1 MQTFYNYSYNL
12 RSLCKH
18 AFLLLFVLGFSTIIN
33 AQEDGRITGT
43 VTDKSSGDPLPGA
56 NVFLEGTSLGS
67 ATTNEGKY
75 IIRQVTP
82 GNYNMIIRYIGYQE
96 HKMPITVQS
105 GKTLEVDVELEI
117 VTIEGGEVI
126 VTAQA
131 MGQTEAINQQLS
143 SNTISNVV
151 SSARI
156 QDIPDANAAESV
168 GRLPG
173 ISIKRSGGE
182 GQKVTIR
189 GMSPKYNVMGVNG
202 VRMQSSDPEDRSVDL
217 NMIAPNALSGIE
229 VKKALTADMDADAV
243 GGTVDLKISKAR
255 DGFQKSISI
264 QNGYASLSND
274 NKFGNIKLS
283 GSVSDRFFDNKL
295 GVQATGN
302 YQAYD
307 RSSDDLYG
315 TFGWHGID
323 TTLNNYWMEDIQIR
337 DYTTERK
344 RFGGSL
350 VLDYQLSNGF
360 FMYTGFIG
368 RLNNHSIVQ
377 QNQFGAD
384 DRAWSGY
391 AADSLS
397 KTTVF
402 QNALQGEFDFDIIK
416 IDFSVSHAL
425 TQMRLPSQI
434 YMSMGPYNGGSL
446 LQGWSIPASSTIQ
459 YSDVVHMTPVDFINA
474 VDVSTFRGIKWLRT
488 LKRDNDIS
496 AISGALNF
504 EVPYN
509 FSDYLAGN
517 LKFGGK
523 VVRNTRKNDE
533 TRWSID
539 AATGINVA
547 AFESALKTLWTSYTG
562 YELLDPNGIGIG
574 ASDRGTRAQLFVD
587 PNYGVGDFLSGLNV
601 KNNIFTNLI
610 NISRMHDLEDFVKN
624 HTITTASI
632 TGQGTV
638 TNPMYQEDPRE
649 SFDQDYN
656 YTRDYMAFY
665 LMTTLNIGKYI
676 TFIPGIRYE
685 KYNFDYTAYNIFVT
699 GAAQYPGDQTYY
711 TYKKVNWDSTKSDN
725 WFPQIQLKI
734 KPVDWFDIRLAITK
748 SIIYPDYRAVS
759 PYLYSNTFQEPFL
772 NLGNPY
778 LKPATTQN
786 YDVYAS
792 IYDNHIGLFTAGY
805 FYKKIDDL
813 IVPISYKTKDASVIN
828 NRFDLTQ
835 SALTSID
842 TWTNLTDPSYV
853 DGFELDW
860 QTHFWYLP
868 SPLTG
873 LVFNINYTK
882 VYSESYYN
890 YIRVKKTG
898 NPPFYKYEYVDTTR
912 TGRLVDQPDDILNLT
927 LGYDYG
933 GFSARLSYLYQN
945 DVLEEADNQYS
956 ALDEHT
962 KPYSRWDFTAY
973 QKLPWVEGLQLFLN
987 INNITNEADLRY
999 RNMNIDKYLSRAEY
1013 YGTTGELGIR
1023 YSP

>member
-1 MQTFYNYSYNL
+1 MQSVYNFFCKLKTFSKPL
-12 RSLCKH
+12 
-18 AFLLLFVLGFSTIIN
+18 FLLLFVLVVSTIQ
-33 AQEDGRITGT
+33 AQQSGRISGT
-43 VTDKSSGDPLPGA
+43 VLDKDTGDPLPGA
-56 NVFLEGTSLGS
+56 NVFLEGTSLGA
-67 ATTNEGKY
+67 ATTDDGTY
-75 IIRQVTP
+75 MIRQVVP
-82 GNYNMIIRYIGYQE
+82 GNYNFIIRYIGYQE
-96 HKMPITVQS
+96 QKIPITVLS
-105 GKTLEVDVELEI
+105 GKTLEINVDLKQVTLE
-117 VTIEGGEVI
+117 GKEV
-126 VTAQA
+126 VVSAQA
-131 MGQTEAINQQLS
+131 VGQTEAINQQLS

-151 SSARI
+151 SAARI

-189 GMSPKYNVMGVNG
+189 GLSPKYNVMAVNG

-243 GGTVDLKISKAR
+243 GGTVDLKIGKAQ

-264 QNGYASLSND
+264 EGGYAGLANENRFGNFKGSGSLSNRFFE
-274 NKFGNIKLS
+274 NKFG
-283 GSVSDRFFDNKL
+283 VR
-295 GVQATGN
+295 ATGF
-302 YQAYD
+302 YQKYD

-315 TFGWHGID
+315 TYGWHGID
-323 TTLNNYWMEDIQIR
+323 TTLNNYWMEDIEIR
-337 DYTTERK
+337 DYVTNRK

-360 FMYTGFIG
+360 FMYTGFAS
-368 RLNNHSIVQ
+368 RLDNHSIIQ
-377 QNQFGAD
+377 DNTFGAD

-391 AADSLS
+391 GQDSES

-416 IDFSVSHAL
+416 MDFSISHAL
-425 TQMRLPSQI
+425 TQMRLPGEI

-446 LQGWSIPASSTIQ
+446 LPGWSIPESSPIQ
-459 YSDVVHMTPVDFINA
+459 YSDVVYLTPVNFINT
-474 VDVSTFRGIKWLRT
+474 VETSTTRGIKWLRT
-488 LKRDNDIS
+488 LKRDNDVS
-496 AISGALNF
+496 ALSGALNF
-504 EVPYN
+504 EMPFN
-509 FSDYLAGN
+509 FGDYFAGS

-523 VVRNTRKNDE
+523 VVRNTRENDE

-547 AFESALKTLWTSYTG
+547 AIVDSARDSWKDYFG
-562 YELLDPNGIGIG
+562 YELTDPNGNGFAPETPGIP
-574 ASDRGTRAQLFVD
+574 AQFFMD
-587 PNYGVGDFLSGLNV
+587 PNYDVGDFLSGINV

-610 NISRMHDLEDFVKN
+610 SISRMHDLEDFAKN
-624 HTITTASI
+624 HDITTASI
-632 TGQGTV
+632 TGSGTV
-638 TNPMYQEDPRE
+638 TNPMYQEDPKE
-649 SFDQDYN
+649 SLEKDYN
-656 YTRDYMAFY
+656 YTRDFTAFY

-676 TFIPGIRYE
+676 TFFPGIRYE
-685 KYNFDYTAYNIFVT
+685 KYNYDYTAYNVYVT
-699 GAAQYPGDQTYY
+699 GRAQYPGDQTYY
-711 TYKKVNWDSTKSDN
+711 TYNKVTWDSTKAET

-734 KPVDWFDIRLAITK
+734 KPVDWFDIRLASTK

-759 PYLYSNTFQEPFL
+759 PYLYEDTFNEPTL
-772 NLGNPY
+772 TLGNPY
-778 LKPATTQN
+778 LKPATSQN

-805 FYKKIDDL
+805 FYKKIDNL

-828 NRFDLTQ
+828 NRHALTQ
-835 SALTSID
+835 SALTAID
-842 TWTNLTDPSYV
+842 TWDNLKDPSYV

-868 SPLTG
+868 SPFNG
-873 LVFNINYTK
+873 IVFNINYTK

-898 NPPFYKYEYVDTTR
+898 NPPFYKYTYADTTR
-912 TGRLVDQPDDILNLT
+912 SGRLVDQPDDILNLT
-927 LGYDYG
+927 IGYDIG

-945 DVLEEADNQYS
+945 DVLEQANNQYA

-962 KPYSRWDFTAY
+962 RPYSRWDFTAY
-973 QKLPWVEGLQLFLN
+973 QKLPWVEGLQVFLN

-999 RNMNIDKYLSRAEY
+999 RNIDIDKYLSRAEY